1 MYVLSNDGKV
11 GENEIEVEVT
21 DNEDSIET
29 YLLIA
34 HENSLEKCK
43 KVNI

>member
-11 GENEIEVEVT
+11 GENEIEVT
-21 DNEDSIET
+21 DNEDSNET
-29 YLLIA
+29 HLLIA